1 MEGVGELGEGGELG
15 GVDGEVE
22 LAVHD
27 VDVAP
32 LGVEGDAGLP
42 GPLEGRLHV
51 RQAAGETQEIFL
63 TNLTNIYP
71 C

>member
-1 MEGVGELGEGGELG
+1 MLQTLPHLMEGVGELGEGGELG

-32 LGVEGDAGLP
+32 LGVKGDSRISRPLP
-42 GPLEGRLHV
+42 GCFHV
-51 RQAAGETQEIFL
+51 G
-63 TNLTNIYP
+63 
-71 C
+71 